1 MGGAAFLDLLL
12 DEPFDIKES
21 VVVTSQER
29 ECEVVTFVY
38 DVEWFS
44 LSDENGAKA
53 LVVERITE
61 EN

>member
-38 DVEWFS
+38 DVE
-44 LSDENGAKA
+44 
-53 LVVERITE
+53 
-61 EN
+61 